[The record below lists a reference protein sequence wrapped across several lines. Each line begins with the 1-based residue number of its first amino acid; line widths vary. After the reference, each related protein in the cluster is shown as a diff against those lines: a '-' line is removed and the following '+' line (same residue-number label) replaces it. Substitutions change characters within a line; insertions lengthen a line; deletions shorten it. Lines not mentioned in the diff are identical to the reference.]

1 MPADTRRLA
10 GGSTDRRS
18 ATTRRGNDTRI
29 FSTTARPV
37 RFEAV
42 VVVDDGH
49 AHAQQFGTQAA
60 GANLL
65 APLDGNVNTIDDPVA
80 RLKTLAIR
88 RGHRDLR

>member
-29 FSTTARPV
+29 LSTTARPV
-37 RFEAV
+37 RFEA